1 MGAAQTLRPQPGRP
15 PAERSLRTAP
25 ESPAWQGLTSEPRTG
40 LGPCSLSLGELHP
53 DAGVLLLLGEESEGW
68 GEGDAQS
75 GARRRGQ
82 EAGPGTNPFPQ
93 WAGSASCF
101 LPSRAG
107 RREAATSLQCVWTL
121 IRLACPFFRSGGSLA
136 NKARSRGVQPQ
147 LAPWRVCRTPPDRY
161 PWQP

>member
-82 EAGPGTNPFPQ
+82 EAGPGTNPFPSGR
-93 WAGSASCF
+93 AL
-101 LPSRAG
+101 LPAFFPAG
-107 RREAATSLQCVWTL
+107 RAEGR
-121 IRLACPFFRSGGSLA
+121 
-136 NKARSRGVQPQ
+136 
-147 LAPWRVCRTPPDRY
+147 PP
-161 PWQP
+161 PVSSAFGHLFV